1 MVHIVGF
8 LLSFIYFSS
17 LGAYLCFPPCAL
29 FRSGIPPLSLESP
42 RSRWTRTPI
51 NAAQNGIRAIKNQ
64 NLPNQC
70 TGNSRHTNR
79 DARSPQLSAAE
90 GIVQFAHFDF
100 VEGRS
105 VLYGRAS
112 IPRIL
117 QLSVG
122 RSRGEA
128 VGRIQTLIGT
138 PGRFFY
144 TGMPPTVLG
153 GLYPLLVFIRPL
165 PVWAG
170 GLAFPP

>member
-29 FRSGIPPLSLESP
+29 FRSGVPRLSLESP

-51 NAAQNGIRAIKNQ
+51 NAAQNGIRAMKNQ

-79 DARSPQLSAAE
+79 DARSPLLRGSCSSR
-90 GIVQFAHFDF
+90 ILTF

-138 PGRFFY
+138 PERFFY

-153 GLYPLLVFIRPL
+153 GSYPLLVFIRPL
-165 PVWAG
+165 LVWRG
-170 GLAFPP
+170 G

>member
-1 MVHIVGF
+1 MHGE
-8 LLSFIYFSS
+8 LPSHE
-17 LGAYLCFPPCAL
+17 P
-29 FRSGIPPLSLESP
+29 RSPLAAALSLLRGSCS
-42 RSRWTRTPI
+42 SRVLI
-51 NAAQNGIRAIKNQ
+51 
-64 NLPNQC
+64 
-70 TGNSRHTNR
+70 
-79 DARSPQLSAAE
+79 
-90 GIVQFAHFDF
+90 F

-138 PGRFFY
+138 PERFFY

-153 GLYPLLVFIRPL
+153 G
-165 PVWAG
+165 
-170 GLAFPP
+170 